1 MTINILTKI
10 YNDWLDNQKIDDKGS
25 ATALLFG
32 YPLNDYQQRWIK
44 KFIQIWNKIER
55 GNYDN

>member
-1 MTINILTKI
+1 MTINLLTKI

-25 ATALLFG
+25 ATALLVG

-44 KFIQIWNKIER
+44 KFIQIWNKIES

>member
-1 MTINILTKI
+1 MTINLLTKI

-25 ATALLFG
+25 AMALLVG